1 MKTLLASALLTLTTA
16 TAFAQTTDSTNADPV
31 RRSHWM
37 SAAKTDFHVSL
48 GLNALTG
55 DADAPPLRPL
65 GSRFV
70 AVGYQARLRLA
81 EGRRAGLAL
90 RTGFDIS
97 WYNFMLD
104 ENRLAVQT
112 PAGIAFPDAGRRLE
126 KSKLTAAYL
135 NLPVVP
141 TVVFR
146 KGAVKSIGAG
156 GYVGM
161 RLDSYAKVKETDGGR
176 DRFHGTYA
184 LNNFRY
190 GLTAEVDFRHAPTF
204 FVNYDLNP
212 LFRDGQGPQVRGLSF
227 GVRL

>member
-1 MKTLLASALLTLTTA
+1 MKTFLASAVFALTA
-16 TAFAQTTDSTNADPV
+16 ASAFAQTADPTTDEPA

-37 SAAKTDFHVSL
+37 SAAKTDFRVSL

-55 DADAPPLRPL
+55 DANAPTLRPL

-81 EGRRAGLAL
+81 EGHRAGLAL
-90 RTGFDIS
+90 RTGFDVS
-97 WYNFMLD
+97 WYNFMFD
-104 ENRLAVQT
+104 ENRLAIQT
-112 PAGIAFPDAGRRLE
+112 PAGIAFPDAGRPLE

-135 NLPVVP
+135 NLPMVP

-146 KGAVKSIGAG
+146 KGAIKAFGAG

-161 RLDSYAKVKETDGGR
+161 RLDSYTKVKETDGSR
-176 DRFHGTYA
+176 DRVHGTFA

-212 LFRDGQGPQVRGLSF
+212 LFRDGQGPRVQGLSF

>member
-1 MKTLLASALLTLTTA
+1 MKTLLASALFALTAASALAQTADSTTA
-16 TAFAQTTDSTNADPV
+16 EPA
-31 RRSHWM
+31 RRSHWLR
-37 SAAKTDFHVSL
+37 AAKTDFRVSL

-55 DADAPPLRPL
+55 DADAPTLKPL

-70 AVGYQARLRLA
+70 AVGYEARLRLA

-90 RTGFDIS
+90 RTGFDVS
-97 WYNFMLD
+97 WYNFMFD
-104 ENRLAVQT
+104 ENRIAVQT
-112 PAGIAFPDAGRRLE
+112 PGGIAFPDAGRPLE

-146 KGAVKSIGAG
+146 RGAVKSIGAG

-161 RLDSYAKVKETDGGR
+161 RLDSYVKVKETDGGR
-176 DRFHGTYA
+176 DRFHGAYS
-184 LNNFRY
+184 LNNLRY
-190 GLTAEVDFRHAPTF
+190 GLTAEVDFRNAPTF
-204 FVNYDLNP
+204 FAHYDLNP

>member
-1 MKTLLASALLTLTTA
+1 MKTLLASALFALTTA
-16 TAFAQTTDSTNADPV
+16 PAFAQTTDSTAAEPA

-37 SAAKTDFHVSL
+37 SAAKTGFHGSL
-48 GLNALTG
+48 GLNALVG
-55 DADAPPLRPL
+55 SSNAPALRPL

-90 RTGFDIS
+90 RTGFDVS
-97 WYNFMLD
+97 WYNFMFD
-104 ENRLAVQT
+104 ENRIAVQT
-112 PAGIAFPDAGRRLE
+112 PGGVAFSDAGRNLE

-135 NLPVVP
+135 NLPVVT
-141 TVVFR
+141 TVVLR
-146 KGAVKSIGAG
+146 RGAVKSIGAG

-161 RLDSYAKVKETDGGR
+161 RLDSYAKVKEADGGR
-176 DRFHGTYA
+176 DRFHGSYS

-190 GLTAEVDFRHAPTF
+190 GLTAEVDFRNAPTF
-204 FVNYDLNP
+204 FVHYDLNP
-212 LFRDGQGPQVRGLSF
+212 LFRDGQGPQARGLSF

>member
-1 MKTLLASALLTLTTA
+1 MKTLLASALFALTTA
-16 TAFAQTTDSTNADPV
+16 TGFAQTTDSTDAEPA
-31 RRSHWM
+31 RRRHWLR
-37 SAAKTDFHVSL
+37 AAKTDVNVSL

-55 DADAPPLRPL
+55 DADAPSLKPL

-70 AVGYQARLRLA
+70 AVGYHTRLRLA
-81 EGRRAGLAL
+81 EGRHAGLAL
-90 RTGFDIS
+90 RTGIDVS
-97 WYNFMLD
+97 WYNFMFD
-104 ENRLAVQT
+104 ENRIAVQT
-112 PAGIAFPDAGRRLE
+112 PAGIAFPDAGRPLE

-135 NLPVVP
+135 NLPMVP

-146 KGAVKSIGAG
+146 RGAVKSLGAG

-161 RLDSYAKVKETDGGR
+161 RLDSYTKVKESDGGR
-176 DRFHGTYA
+176 DRFHGTYS

>member
-1 MKTLLASALLTLTTA
+1 MKTLLASVLFALTTA
-16 TAFAQTTDSTNADPV
+16 AGFAQTTDSTTHEPA

-37 SAAKTDFHVSL
+37 SAAKTGFHVSL
-48 GLNALTG
+48 GLNALTS
-55 DADAPPLRPL
+55 DADAPALKPL

-90 RTGFDIS
+90 RTGFDVS

-104 ENRLAVQT
+104 ENRVAVQT
-112 PAGIAFPDAGRRLE
+112 PTGVAFTDAGRPLE
-126 KSKLTAAYL
+126 KSKLTATYL
-135 NLPVVP
+135 NLPMVP

-146 KGAVKSIGAG
+146 KGAVKSVGAG

-161 RLDSYAKVKETDGGR
+161 RLDSYAKVKEADGDR
-176 DRFHGTYA
+176 DRFRGTYS

-190 GLTAEVDFRHAPTF
+190 GLTAEVDFRNAPTF

-212 LFRDGQGPQVRGLSF
+212 LFRAGQGPQVRGLSF